1 MQRRVIIIFGQTGSG
16 KTTLAK
22 KIIEHHRR
30 VVIFDSQEEYEGF
43 TVSSFDEF
51 REYFTGDVYREEFT
65 VVCRYRDEID
75 YQLTADALPFIKNV
89 LLVLEEAELYLTSW
103 DRSNYLFPLISF
115 GRHQRIS
122 LLAIGR
128 RPSEIAAKLRSQC
141 TSIFTFIQKEPRDLD
156 FLLAWDFDPE
166 AVKSLPRFE
175 YATVGE
181 SFESVTS
188 QGPQD

>member
-1 MQRRVIIIFGQTGSG
+1 MQRRVIVIFGQTGSG

-22 KIIEHHRR
+22 KIIERHRR

-51 REYFTGDVYREEFT
+51 RDYLTDMYREDFT
-65 VVCRYRDEID
+65 IVCRYRHEID
-75 YQLTADALPFIKNV
+75 YQLTSEALPFIGNV

-141 TSIFTFIQKEPRDLD
+141 TSIFTFVQKEPRDLD
-156 FLLAWDFDPE
+156 FLAGWDFDPD
-166 AVKSLPRFE
+166 AVRTLPRFE
-175 YATVGE
+175 FATVGE
-181 SFESVTS
+181 DFDSVTS
-188 QGPQD
+188 TDPQD